1 MNIVFTTRVPPVVT
15 ILIFRMAW
23 IAVRQW
29 RARKGGLA
37 MITLKFPRLTVTA
50 PAVPAVAPAAVAAPV
65 PRASLCA
72 GCVYAHMVRGYEP
85 GERMVFCGYAYPQRE
100 IPFPVRE
107 CTDYRPKRERDGAEK
122 AIEGAVSFPPLDEMA
137 EQFCAVAATRSG
149 KGGYESS

>member
-1 MNIVFTTRVPPVVT
+1 MVFTTTFPPV
-15 ILIFRMAW
+15 ILFLIFRFAW
-23 IAVRQW
+23 IAVRNW

-37 MITLKFPRLTVTA
+37 MITLKFPRLTVSA
-50 PAVPAVAPAAVAAPV
+50 PKVPAVAPVPVAVPV
-65 PRASLCA
+65 QRPSPCA
-72 GCVYAHMVRGYEP
+72 GCVYAHIVQGYEP

-107 CTDYRPKRERDGAEK
+107 CTNYRPKRERDGAEK

-137 EQFCAVAATRSG
+137 EQFCAVAATRNG

>member
-1 MNIVFTTRVPPVVT
+1 MVFTTTFPPVVT

-37 MITLKFPRLTVTA
+37 MITLKFPRLTVSA
-50 PAVPAVAPAAVAAPV
+50 PKVPAVAPAPVPV
-65 PRASLCA
+65 PRPSLCT
-72 GCVYAHMVRGYEP
+72 GCVYAHIVQGYEP

-100 IPFPVRE
+100 IPFPVGE

-122 AIEGAVSFPPLDEMA
+122 AIEGAVSSPPLDEMA
-137 EQFCAVAATRSG
+137 EQFCAVAATRNG
-149 KGGYESS
+149 KGGYDSS

>member
-1 MNIVFTTRVPPVVT
+1 MVFTTRIPPVVT

-37 MITLKFPRLTVTA
+37 MLTLKFPRLTVSA
-50 PAVPAVAPAAVAAPV
+50 PAMPAVALAPV
-65 PRASLCA
+65 PRPSLCA
-72 GCVYAHMVRGYEP
+72 GCVYAHIVRGYEP
-85 GERMVFCGYAYPQRE
+85 GERMIFCGYAYPQRE

-122 AIEGAVSFPPLDEMA
+122 AIEGAVSFLPLEEMA
-137 EQFCAVAATRSG
+137 EQFCAVAATRNG
-149 KGGYESS
+149 KGGYGSS